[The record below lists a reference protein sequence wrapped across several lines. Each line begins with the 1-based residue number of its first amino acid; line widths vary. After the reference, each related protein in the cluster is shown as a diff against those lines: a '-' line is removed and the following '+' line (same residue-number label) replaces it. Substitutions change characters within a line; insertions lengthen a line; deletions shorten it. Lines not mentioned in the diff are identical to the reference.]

1 MKLVSAIVKPFKLP
15 EIRDALTALGVQGMT
30 VTPVKG
36 FGRQK
41 GHTEIYRGAEYAVMY
56 VPKVRIDVVIG
67 DTEQNKIVAAIRDAA
82 ENGRI
87 RRWQDLRLSDR
98 SRDAHPDRRDRRS
111 GPVTD
116 ELRDA

>member
-1 MKLVSAIVKPFKLP
+1 MKLVSAIVKPFKLQ

-41 GHTEIYRGAEYAVMY
+41 GHTEIYRGAEYAVLY

-67 DTEQNKIVAAIRDAA
+67 DTQQSKIVEAIRGAA
-82 ENGRI
+82 AMGRI
-87 RRWQDLRLSDR
+87 GDGKIFVSPIDHAIRIRT
-98 SRDAHPDRRDRRS
+98 
-111 GPVTD
+111 GEID
-116 ELRDA
+116 EAAL

>member
-1 MKLVSAIVKPFKLP
+1 MKLVSAIVKPFKLE

-41 GHTEIYRGAEYAVMY
+41 GHTEIYRGAEYAVLY

-67 DTEQNKIVAAIRDAA
+67 DAQQSKIVEAIRGAA
-82 ENGRI
+82 AMGRI
-87 RRWQDLRLSDR
+87 GDGKIFVSPIDQAIRIRT
-98 SRDAHPDRRDRRS
+98 
-111 GPVTD
+111 GEVD
-116 ELRDA
+116 EAAL